1 MLFSLSFDMPEIADG
16 DGSSSFVFA
25 LPTEALRAGAPASIT
40 LSGPGGTTTLDGD
53 TDRPMVI
60 LRDPQSGQVRAFLRD
75 PPPAAL
81 AGSAVDVAALSPES
95 GLEALFSRGL
105 PGPREW
111 RH

>member
-1 MLFSLSFDMPEIADG
+1 LGFDMPEIAD
-16 DGSSSFVFA
+16 DEGSSAFA
-25 LPTEALRAGAPASIT
+25 FLLPVEGEWVGNLTEII
-40 LSGPGGTTTLDGD
+40 LSGPGGTARLDGD

-60 LRDPQSGQVRAFLRD
+60 LRDPRSGQVRAFLRD

-81 AGSAVDVAALSPES
+81 AGGTVDVGALSSES

-111 RH
+111 RQ